1 MNNVDIVDII
11 ITIMVIVTIFGLI
24 AIEIKQ
30 DIDYGIKEG
39 QVIDKSYQLAYTTM
53 RTRGNVTIPQYSIK
67 IQKNIEGKTKS
78 IWISV
83 DKDTYHSISIGEY
96 YGKEE
101 RTNENT

>member
-24 AIEIKQ
+24 AIAIKQ

-53 RTRGNVTIPQYSIK
+53 STSGNVTIPQYHP
-67 IQKNIEGKTKS
+67 E
-78 IWISV
+78 
-83 DKDTYHSISIGEY
+83 
-96 YGKEE
+96 
-101 RTNENT
+101 